1 MGGAEEEI
9 CGWLRVNANSGP
21 LREVPGWGR
30 VRMYLWKQISD
41 NDIENIKNKIEI
53 IM

>member
-1 MGGAEEEI
+1 MATGY
-9 CGWLRVNANSGP
+9 SGP
-21 LREVPGWGR
+21 PREVPGWGQ

-53 IM
+53 TCRKVD